1 MFFLKST
8 VVALASFYR
17 GNSSEKP
24 QMVSCFKK
32 IITAAH
38 PSRKKPLSIV
48 VVKQIWQK
56 PARKKYTVYSW
67 LL

>member
-1 MFFLKST
+1 MFLLKSI

-24 QMVSCFKK
+24 QMVSCLKK

-38 PSRKKPLSIV
+38 PSRKKPSLIV
-48 VVKQIWQK
+48 VVKKIWRK
-56 PARKKYTVYSW
+56 PARKKYTVYLW